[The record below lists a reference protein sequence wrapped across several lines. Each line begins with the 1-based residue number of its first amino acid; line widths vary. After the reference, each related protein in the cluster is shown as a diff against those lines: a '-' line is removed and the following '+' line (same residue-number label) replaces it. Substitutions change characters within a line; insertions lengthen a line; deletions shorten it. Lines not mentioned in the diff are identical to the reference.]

1 MMAFCP
7 KHPKW
12 DQNPIFTPLSETTGI
27 PIPFICGV
35 PPPPTHPPG
44 LERQMQTQGN
54 TRVKWLNANHCKHK
68 RKRRLKN
75 GVGVVIV
82 FWGVGCCDLEKA
94 AFRLRLRHW
103 IVGSLSNNNGDG
115 YENVAWKVNS
125 FRFKLYCDYS
135 ISFNSSN
142 VGHFFATFKN
152 KI

>member
-1 MMAFCP
+1 MMPFCT

-12 DQNPIFTPLSETTGI
+12 DQTPIFTPLSETTTI
-27 PIPFICGV
+27 PPPFICGV
-35 PPPPTHPPG
+35 PSPPPG
-44 LERQMQTQGN
+44 LETQMQTQGN
-54 TRVKWLNANHCKHK
+54 TRVKWLNANHCKNK

-82 FWGVGCCDLEKA
+82 FRGVECCDLAKA
-94 AFRLRLRHW
+94 AFRLRLRHR

-115 YENVAWKVNS
+115 YENVTWKVNS
-125 FRFKLYCDYS
+125 FRFKLFRDYS